1 MVDLFIHI
9 RILDLVDIFL
19 VAVLLFALYKLL
31 KGTAAINIL
40 FGLVA
45 IFLLWK
51 ITYLL
56 KMQLLS
62 DILGAFI
69 SVGIIALIII
79 FQPEIRQF
87 LLALGS
93 PAFFNTKGKRFSF
106 LKRWFPDEYSLDIDP
121 IVAACQHMS
130 NLRQGALIVITRQ
143 NELSNIIQSGE
154 IIDGTI
160 TSSLIENL
168 FFKNSPLH
176 DGAMVIT
183 QNRIKAAGCI
193 LPVTKRK
200 LPRYAGLRHRAA
212 IGITEISD
220 AIAIIVSEET
230 GQVSYCVQGNL
241 RHDINVATLQQ
252 KLLIELGMEDPTK
265 VEVVNSDSEYEMS
278 ADENTKN
285 SEPVKKP
292 VTKSDNPQQ

>member
-31 KGTAAINIL
+31 RGTAAINIL

-51 ITYLL
+51 ITYIL
-56 KMQLLS
+56 KMELLS

-93 PAFFNTKGKRFSF
+93 PALYNSRGKRFSF
-106 LKRWFPDEYSLDIDP
+106 IKRWFPTQYDFDIDP
-121 IVAACQHMS
+121 IVVACQHMS
-130 NLRQGALIVITRQ
+130 NSKQGALIVITRQ
-143 NELSNIIQSGE
+143 NELSQIIQTGE
-154 IIDGTI
+154 TIDGSI
-160 TSSLIENL
+160 TSPLIENL

-176 DGAMVIT
+176 DGAMIIT
-183 QNRIKAAGCI
+183 QNRVKAAGCV

-220 AIAIIVSEET
+220 AISIVVSEET
-230 GQVSYCVQGNL
+230 GQISYCVQGNL

-252 KLLIELGMEDPTK
+252 KLLIELGLEDRSE
-265 VEVVNSDSEYEMS
+265 VEIVTSDET
-278 ADENTKN
+278 DE
-285 SEPVKKP
+285 KP
-292 VTKSDNPQQ
+292 NAPESKESKEK